1 MPTER
6 EQEMLE
12 KMYREGQF
20 KSDNPSWRLS
30 FLHEIDLMRQ
40 CKVCGSFRIII
51 IGLACYGLYSIFF

>member
-20 KSDNPSWRLS
+20 KSENPSWRLS

-40 CKVCGSFRIII
+40 CRVCGITRVIVVL
-51 IGLACYGLYSIFF
+51 LACYGLYSLIF

>member
-12 KMYREGQF
+12 KMYNEGQF
-20 KSDNPSWRLS
+20 KSDAPSWRLS

-40 CKVCGSFRIII
+40 CRVCGITRIVVVL
-51 IGLACYGLYSIFF
+51 LAMYGLYSLIF